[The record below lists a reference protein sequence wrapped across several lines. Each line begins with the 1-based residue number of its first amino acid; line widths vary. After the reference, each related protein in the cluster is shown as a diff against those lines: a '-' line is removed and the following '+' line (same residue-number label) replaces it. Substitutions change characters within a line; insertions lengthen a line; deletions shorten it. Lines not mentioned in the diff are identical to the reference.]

1 MMALGASPARQG
13 QGIGGALMQPL
24 LLQAGQEQTP
34 CYLETFAERN
44 LAFYVQQGFEVT
56 DKSRVKDGPVFWG
69 MVRHP
74 S

>member
-1 MMALGASPARQG
+1 
-13 QGIGGALMQPL
+13 MQPL